1 MAKLVHWLASLGVV
15 ALLAVQV
22 SCEELVY
29 HSDEIKSEKT
39 FRSIANGIVEAD
51 LIKQL
56 GEPTGRITF
65 DPARG
70 TFQYITTADPTS
82 VQEFR
87 TLDEVRKSPHSELR
101 FLRASARTNTI
112 LVFIKGTVHGYFYFG
127 ETGRLED
134 KIVVVS

>member
-1 MAKLVHWLASLGVV
+1 MTIAKLVFWLASFGVV

-29 HSDEIKSEKT
+29 HSDEIKAEKT
-39 FRSIANGIVEAD
+39 FRTIANGIVEAD

-70 TFQYITTADPTS
+70 TFQYTTIAEPTS

-87 TLDEVRKSPHSELR
+87 TFDEARKYTYSELR
-101 FLRASARTNTI
+101 FLRASVRTNTI
-112 LVFIKGTVHGYFYFG
+112 LVFIEGTVHGYFYF
-127 ETGRLED
+127 
-134 KIVVVS
+134 